1 MIMKWR
7 YKMKKNRR
15 KCALFTLIEL
25 LVVIAIIAILAGML
39 LPALNNAREKAN
51 SINCMANLKTLG
63 SACLN
68 YASDNQDHIP
78 YSDNNDS
85 TDVISWDDL
94 LGMGGY
100 DGRKVTEADAK
111 ASWVKGTAV
120 SSLNKLYNCNANP
133 NRTSARRGFAMN
145 NGYYATNKSIGSY
158 PAGGTEWYH
167 GVAGK
172 GWSVK
177 IGSSKKSSSV
187 FMIVPCHTAQNI
199 GDQKNSS
206 IARPSAMYDAGT
218 FPRGHN
224 GRFNFVCLDGHALS
238 LKLEQTLGPGGT
250 LELYPRGYWTRED

>member
-1 MIMKWR
+1 
-7 YKMKKNRR
+7 MKKNRR

-25 LVVIAIIAILAGML
+25 LVVIAISAILAGML

-111 ASWVKGTAV
+111 ASWAKGTAV

-133 NRTSARRGFAMN
+133 NRTNARRGFAMN
-145 NGYYATNKSIGSY
+145 NGYYATNKAIGGC

-172 GWSVK
+172 GWSIK

-187 FMIVPCHTAQNI
+187 FRI
-199 GDQKNSS
+199 
-206 IARPSAMYDAGT
+206 
-218 FPRGHN
+218 
-224 GRFNFVCLDGHALS
+224 S
-238 LKLEQTLGPGGT
+238 L
-250 LELYPRGYWTRED
+250 